1 MSMRFTKR
9 DMEMMEYL
17 KDYEAVELS
26 SMADYLGESVKTLK
40 NQLKRLSETMEKY
53 GVTMQFL
60 SGNRVMIEGREKF
73 ADIMSVSIPR
83 FEMEF
88 EKRFLLLL
96 VLHNDFL
103 IIQDIADEL
112 LVSKSYAEKQMASI
126 FKKYPEEILS
136 QRHYGIRYAGTQDQ
150 RREMFVSILF
160 PYIFGEDYTQALR
173 QFHQLHFPI
182 FDYFTEEQ
190 GKRAE
195 EGLTKLRTMEWF
207 RFTDESLQQ
216 LFLYLLFL
224 ARHGDGKSE
233 EKPTYVPEKEKPDF
247 AGLYEWLCVM
257 CHQLQLPESE
267 EEIQYLY
274 VLLLSLRKQK
284 MANQE
289 QIIEKMSYP
298 IGEILRG
305 IHEKLSVD
313 LSEDAELIQGLST
326 HLYTTVLRGDHLNV
340 ESDFY
345 MVKSMKRQYPFGF
358 EMAAI
363 TANFMADMYDL
374 SMRDDE
380 LIYLAIHF
388 QAAIER
394 LKDEGEK
401 VRILIVCHFGS
412 AAGRIIQSRMERRI
426 PDVEIAGIYSLQEF
440 SQMESPECDCIV
452 TTERI
457 LKTELPVIYVSLALP
472 ERELRKIAECIREIQ
487 VNHLLELNILEAIII
502 PVEEEEVSPAIE
514 AMVQPLS
521 EEDFVEPG
529 YLQTVL
535 EREETSSTS
544 LSYIAMP
551 HGNPAL
557 VQRTRLVIGRMKQP
571 LLWDGSRVSCIFL
584 FAISSELLKE
594 KPQLFST
601 FYRIL
606 ADPDVEEKIR
616 KLQMQEY
623 LPDEVFRQKLFQI
636 LR

>member
-26 SMADYLGESVKTLK
+26 SMADYLEVSVKTLK

-60 SGNRVMIEGREKF
+60 SGNRVIIEGREKF

-112 LVSKSYAEKQMASI
+112 LVSKSYAEKQMTSI

-190 GKRAE
+190 VKRAE

-426 PDVEIAGIYSLQEF
+426 PDVEITGIYSLQEF